1 MKIAANRGLSL
12 IFGSSPVSAVRRRK
26 VPEISCLHAGA
37 TIAGMSTLDYWLY
50 SIGLAL
56 VTVSV
61 LVA

>member
-1 MKIAANRGLSL
+1 VV
-12 IFGSSPVSAVRRRK
+12 PVSVVKRLK
-26 VPEISCLHAGA
+26 VPEMSCLHAGV

-50 SIGLAL
+50 SIGLVL